1 VTRLHPQ
8 PVGIPLPRPSMWSQP
23 FWDGCAVGELRY
35 QRCRACG
42 HALFN
47 PGPICRQ
54 CRSGDLDWQVS
65 QGRGTIYSWT
75 VSWQPPSPA
84 FAVPYAPVIVNLDEG
99 YQMLSNVIDCDTND
113 VLVGLDIEVD
123 FRPVGDGVSLPYFRP
138 RSSMSAG

>member
-1 VTRLHPQ
+1 MTRLHPQ
-8 PVGIPLPRPSMWSQP
+8 PPGIPLPRPSMWSQP
-23 FWDGCAVGELRY
+23 FWDGCAVGDLRY
-35 QRCRACG
+35 QRCRGCG

-99 YQMLSNVIDCDTND
+99 YQMLSNVIDCDTTD
-113 VLVGLDIEVD
+113 VLVGLDVQVD

-138 RSSMSAG
+138 RSSVRAG